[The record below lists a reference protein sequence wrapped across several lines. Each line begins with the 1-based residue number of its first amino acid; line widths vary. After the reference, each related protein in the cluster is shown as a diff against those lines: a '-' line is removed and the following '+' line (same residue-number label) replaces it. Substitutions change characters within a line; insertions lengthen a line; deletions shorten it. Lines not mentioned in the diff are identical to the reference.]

1 VRPSYYV
8 PKVVTLK
15 PHLRNAG
22 GTMSAPRNFH
32 EAAVQDFRRYAF
44 DEVRR
49 EANGFWH
56 TGPIG
61 RWYEPP
67 NKRLQRPGAITEE
80 VNAMTDEF
88 IRRGYRYPHYNL
100 PEDVR
105 YFNIYHRQEKEYD
118 EYPAKRRAY
127 DY

>member
-1 VRPSYYV
+1 MRPE
-8 PKVVTLK
+8 
-15 PHLRNAG
+15 HRNYG

-44 DEVRR
+44 EQVRR
-49 EANGFWH
+49 EARGFWQE
-56 TGPIG
+56 TPGF

-67 NKRLQRPGAITEE
+67 NKRLQRPGAIAEE
-80 VNAMTDEF
+80 VNVMTDEF
-88 IRRGYRYPHYNL
+88 IRRGYRYPHYDL

-105 YFNIYHRQEKEYD
+105 YFNIYHHQQKEYD